1 MSDAAPSWLLSASV
15 GDYAKAIWTSS
26 GESGGA
32 ASTKDVA
39 ALLSISPASVTNMF
53 ARLQEMGLVEYERYR
68 GVSLTEHGRGA
79 VLRLVRRHRLIET
92 FLLEH
97 LGYSWEE
104 VHDEAERL
112 EHAVSD
118 GFTERLAEFLSHP
131 DYDPHGGPIPA
142 ADGSLEPDDFFP
154 LSEAAAVQRVRI
166 CKVSDENVSTLDY
179 LGERELV

>member
-68 GVSLTEHGRGA
+68 GVSLTERGRGE
-79 VLRLVRRHRLIET
+79 VLRLVRR
-92 FLLEH
+92 
-97 LGYSWEE
+97 
-104 VHDEAERL
+104 
-112 EHAVSD
+112 
-118 GFTERLAEFLSHP
+118 
-131 DYDPHGGPIPA
+131 PA
-142 ADGSLEPDDFFP
+142 
-154 LSEAAAVQRVRI
+154 
-166 CKVSDENVSTLDY
+166 
-179 LGERELV
+179 